1 MHMTVRLACSDDAEA
16 IYNMIA
22 ELSVYKHGL
31 QDSLTSAEVIRNML
45 FGPESHTEAY
55 LCEIN
60 DAVAGYAVIT
70 NSYSAWLGRR
80 GIYMEDL
87 YFSPDYRGLGVGK
100 ALLKFIAQEAVK
112 RQCGRIEWSALSW
125 DQPAQEF
132 YQSID
137 ALPLNEW
144 VRYRL
149 DGPALEKFA
158 ESSLSE

>member
-1 MHMTVRLACSDDAEA
+1 MTLTVRQACPEDAEA

-22 ELSVYKHGL
+22 ELSVYKQGL
-31 QDSLTSAEVIRNML
+31 QDSLTSPEQIRTML
-45 FGPESHTEAY
+45 FSPESNTEAFI
-55 LCEIN
+55 CEMGGFI
-60 DAVAGYAVIT
+60 AGYAVIT
-70 NSYSAWLGRR
+70 SSYSAWLGRR

-125 DQPAQEF
+125 DQPAKEF

-149 DGPALEKFA
+149 DGAALHRFA
-158 ESSLSE
+158 DGRFSE

>member
-1 MHMTVRLACSDDAEA
+1 MTLTVRQACPDDAEA

-31 QDSLTSAEVIRNML
+31 QDSLTSPEAIKSML
-45 FGPESHTEAY
+45 FSPESNTEAY
-55 LCEIN
+55 LCEISGR
-60 DAVAGYAVIT
+60 VAGYAVIT
-70 NSYSAWLGRR
+70 SSYSAWLGRR

-100 ALLKFIAQEAVK
+100 ALLKFIAQEAVR

-125 DQPAQEF
+125 DQPAKEF

-149 DGPALEKFA
+149 DGQALERFA
-158 ESSLSE
+158 ESHLS